1 MTKGKRAS
9 KKPMK
14 AGPKRDAATAM
25 LAEIALG
32 EDSTRQFKRDVTNA
46 DALAAEMVAF
56 ANSEG
61 GAIFLG
67 VADDGTTPGLTPND
81 VKRLNQLIGNTANHA
96 VRSPLTVQT
105 KNVALPNGRL
115 VIVLTVPKGLD
126 KPYFD
131 KNGVIWLKAGADKRR
146 VNSKE
151 ELRRLFQI
159 TDQFHAD
166 ELPTRAGLDAL
177 DELRFRDFLRD
188 TYGQRLPSRPT
199 DRLRLLANMNL
210 ATDDGV
216 LNLAGLLLFGEQP
229 ERFKPQFVVKA
240 VKYPG
245 DDIHT
250 SKYDDNEDFRGPLRR
265 IFDDALAFVLRNLRK
280 IQAGRG
286 VNSPGVPEIPPAVF
300 EELLVNALVHRDY
313 LISAPIRLFLFDN
326 RIEIISPGTLPNNL
340 TVENI
345 RAGNSNLRN
354 PILASFVAK
363 GVLPYRGLGS
373 GVPRALEAWPDID
386 FRDDRDG
393 GLFVATVRRKE
404 VAPGEVVLDEGAQ
417 KTTQK
422 TTQKTAQKTAQKILD
437 LISEDASMT
446 RQQLAGALGLTT
458 DGVKYHLR
466 KLQEQGRLRRIG
478 PDKGGRWEVEAPAER
493 VRATQPRGRK

>member
-1 MTKGKRAS
+1 MTMEKRTT
-9 KKPMK
+9 KKPTKKGGRSAETK
-14 AGPKRDAATAM
+14 AL
-25 LAEIALG
+25 LADIALG
-32 EDSTRQFKRDVTNA
+32 EDSSRQFKRDVTNG

-56 ANSEG
+56 ANAEG
-61 GAIFLG
+61 GTLYLG
-67 VADDGTTPGLTPND
+67 VADDGTTPGLSADD
-81 VKRLNQLIGNTANHA
+81 VKRLNQLIGNTASHA

-105 KNVALPNGRL
+105 KNVALANGRV

-131 KNGVIWLKAGADKRR
+131 KNGVIWLKAGSDKRR

-151 ELRRLFQI
+151 ELRRLFQM

-166 ELPTRAGLDAL
+166 ELPTKAGIDAL
-177 DELRFRDFLRD
+177 DDLRFSKFLRD
-188 TYGQRLPSRPT
+188 TYGQKFPSRAA

-216 LNLAGLLLFGEQP
+216 LNLAGLLLFAEEPQ
-229 ERFKPQFVVKA
+229 RFKPQFVVKA

-245 DDIHT
+245 TTIHT
-250 SKYDDNEDFRGPLRR
+250 SKYDDTEDFSGSLRSV
-265 IFDDALAFVLRNLRK
+265 FDAALGFVLRNLHK
-280 IQAGRG
+280 VQAGRG

-313 LISAPIRLFLFDN
+313 LISAPIRLFIFDD

-393 GLFVATVRRKE
+393 GLFVATVRRKA
-404 VAPGEVVLDEGAQ
+404 VPANLRGTP
-417 KTTQK
+417 
-422 TTQKTAQKTAQKILD
+422 TAQVTAQVTEHVVTLVKLLD
-437 LISEDASMT
+437 GELTRTELQDAVGLAHREHFRKAYLLPALETGLIEMT
-446 RQQLAGALGLTT
+446 Q
-458 DGVKYHLR
+458 
-466 KLQEQGRLRRIG
+466 
-478 PDKGGRWEVEAPAER
+478 PDKPNSRSQRYRLTPAGKELR
-493 VRATQPRGRK
+493 VQRRTRT